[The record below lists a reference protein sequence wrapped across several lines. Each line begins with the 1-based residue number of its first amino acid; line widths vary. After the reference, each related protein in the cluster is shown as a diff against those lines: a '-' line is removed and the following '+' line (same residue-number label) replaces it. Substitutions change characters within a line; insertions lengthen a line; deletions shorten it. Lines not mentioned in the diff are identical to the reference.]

1 MIENEI
7 ARPPEMAAGNLFH
20 TVFIERGKCL
30 CQASLKR
37 NRTESHFAIPCGLDW
52 NSPDGSTQRFQLKT
66 ESLNRCKYLFR
77 RIIQRIEAR

>member
-1 MIENEI
+1 VIENEI

-37 NRTESHFAIPCGLDW
+37 NRTESHFAIPCGLA
-52 NSPDGSTQRFQLKT
+52 L
-66 ESLNRCKYLFR
+66 EL
-77 RIIQRIEAR
+77 A